1 MFSTV
6 FIHNIDYKQYLH
18 LHVFAAVY
26 GDTDGCIAD
35 VSLLQLHLLLRSAQ
49 EAPSL
54 GLGVC

>member
-6 FIHNIDYKQYLH
+6 KFIHNTDSKQY

-26 GDTDGCIAD
+26 RDTDGCIAD
-35 VSLLQLHLLLRSAQ
+35 VSLLQLHLLLRPAQ